1 MLRNDCSAKAAPG
14 RMENSLFLTLGDFCY
29 GCRSLASSL
38 GWKTFPINLNAKF
51 VSGFSKVT

>member
-14 RMENSLFLTLGDFCY
+14 RMESSTFLTLGDFCY
-29 GCRSLASSL
+29 GCCSLASSL
-38 GWKTFPINLNAKF
+38 RWKTSPINLNAKF